1 MAADQNLKIVVACE
15 TAAAQKAIDDLSSAE
30 LGLAKA
36 SDRAGD
42 AVKRTAQE
50 VAEATAKQNAA
61 REAAQRA
68 AKALAE
74 HTAITQ
80 AFGKDSAEAAASL
93 ARLKAA
99 QDAAET
105 AARTAERALEG
116 AAKAVAETA
125 RNADDKATPALRRM
139 KSQLETAGKS
149 AEATASDLRAL
160 EARIESVGGAAKGMG
175 AALSSFV
182 GNLAANAVSSLAGRL
197 ADVGVHALSTAA
209 NFERMKTALTTTLG
223 GTQEAAAAF
232 EQLQGF
238 AAATPYSLEEVTNGF
253 LKLKARGLD
262 GSERALRA
270 WGDTASAMGK
280 TLDDMVEAVADAST
294 GEFERL
300 KEFGIQASSQGD
312 KVAIT
317 FRGVTTTV
325 AKEARAIEAELM
337 RLGEVNFAGGMEAMS
352 KTLGGR
358 LSTIKDGFDQFI
370 VGVMDSGITDALK
383 SIMSSFSGMGETG
396 ALLGDVL
403 GVTLGGAFTVLSG
416 TVKVATTAIELF
428 STAVNFIL
436 TPVHAVKDAVKSL
449 ADDAMTSIVVEA
461 EKAAAAQRDL
471 DAAYWESAK
480 GSGTLA
486 ADMQGLIDLS
496 GKYALS
502 IAAEGLAH
510 LEAANAADRRMKAEA
525 DLWAKLEARNA
536 KAEDKAIEE
545 DFFAANEMGPQLPP
559 GFKREKKKGKK
570 KQDLS
575 GQGMEAAKRY
585 EMETRRE
592 REQAFA
598 AEVAAFDA
606 ESAIRE
612 KKIAGIG
619 REIAALEAQGV
630 AQRDQVDVLL
640 WSISIESEAE
650 AKREA
655 LIDARIAKEEE
666 LARFQVR
673 AARTEEQREKARTRL
688 EEAQHQARLRVLQ
701 RTAAAEEREHAKRAR
716 VVEGVAEAVMTL
728 GEGMLDAFEK
738 MAAGQRGAIAEMLA
752 DQLKSIARTHS
763 VLALGETAKGIAAT
777 AMTWGIPNPE
787 AGAHFAAAAVHGAV
801 AVAAGVG
808 AYAAGQVV
816 DIPQGGGKGGDA
828 GGGSG
833 STGGGRGSGSR
844 SKSDD
849 GDLEAQEVPVSH
861 EQLRRADGRVA
872 RGDGGGVVVN
882 IYNPTIAGAGGVKEF
897 AAVVQREI
905 ERNNRGGNRPRF

>member
-1 MAADQNLKIVVACE
+1 MRKPRNLSAVLSTALIPLGLAVGSFYFFSLAAGLGLFGGLLAGAAGLGLAAYAVIAGAAVVALACAPKECRIHVQATARRDEATGEWVAFVPARPACEGRACE

-197 ADVGVHALSTAA
+197 ADVGIHALSTAA
-209 NFERMKTALTTTLG
+209 NFERMKTALATTLG

-280 TLDDMVEAVADAST
+280 TLDDMVEAVADATT

-300 KEFGIQASSQGD
+300 KEFGIRASSQGD
-312 KVAIT
+312 KVALT

-337 RLGEVNFAGGMEAMS
+337 RLGEVNFAGGMEQS
-352 KTLGGR
+352 SRTLGG
-358 LSTIKDGFDQFI
+358 LWSTMKDGFDPR
-370 VGVMDSGITDALK
+370 S
-383 SIMSSFSGMGETG
+383 
-396 ALLGDVL
+396 
-403 GVTLGGAFTVLSG
+403 
-416 TVKVATTAIELF
+416 
-428 STAVNFIL
+428 
-436 TPVHAVKDAVKSL
+436 
-449 ADDAMTSIVVEA
+449 
-461 EKAAAAQRDL
+461 AA
-471 DAAYWESAK
+471 
-480 GSGTLA
+480 
-486 ADMQGLIDLS
+486 
-496 GKYALS
+496 
-502 IAAEGLAH
+502 
-510 LEAANAADRRMKAEA
+510 
-525 DLWAKLEARNA
+525 
-536 KAEDKAIEE
+536 
-545 DFFAANEMGPQLPP
+545 
-559 GFKREKKKGKK
+559 
-570 KQDLS
+570 
-575 GQGMEAAKRY
+575 
-585 EMETRRE
+585 
-592 REQAFA
+592 
-598 AEVAAFDA
+598 
-606 ESAIRE
+606 
-612 KKIAGIG
+612 
-619 REIAALEAQGV
+619 
-630 AQRDQVDVLL
+630 
-640 WSISIESEAE
+640 
-650 AKREA
+650 
-655 LIDARIAKEEE
+655 
-666 LARFQVR
+666 
-673 AARTEEQREKARTRL
+673 
-688 EEAQHQARLRVLQ
+688 
-701 RTAAAEEREHAKRAR
+701 
-716 VVEGVAEAVMTL
+716 
-728 GEGMLDAFEK
+728 
-738 MAAGQRGAIAEMLA
+738 
-752 DQLKSIARTHS
+752 
-763 VLALGETAKGIAAT
+763 
-777 AMTWGIPNPE
+777 
-787 AGAHFAAAAVHGAV
+787 
-801 AVAAGVG
+801 
-808 AYAAGQVV
+808 
-816 DIPQGGGKGGDA
+816 
-828 GGGSG
+828 
-833 STGGGRGSGSR
+833 GGRGG
-844 SKSDD
+844 
-849 GDLEAQEVPVSH
+849 
-861 EQLRRADGRVA
+861 
-872 RGDGGGVVVN
+872 
-882 IYNPTIAGAGGVKEF
+882 AGA
-897 AAVVQREI
+897 R
-905 ERNNRGGNRPRF
+905 R